1 MDYGLINDE
10 TYPEA
15 DYLKKS
21 MYGFGFWD
29 KTDEQK
35 QNNFCLDFI
44 NEKILLGYKSCR
56 GKTATSQWCITG
68 FVCVCVFFFANSEGS
83 LSAHGKSLQ

>member
-29 KTDEQK
+29 KTHVQK
-35 QNNFCLDFI
+35 
-44 NEKILLGYKSCR
+44 
-56 GKTATSQWCITG
+56 
-68 FVCVCVFFFANSEGS
+68 
-83 LSAHGKSLQ
+83 